1 MELREKT
8 FLITGASSGIGAATA
23 REAATRGAHVI
34 LVARSQAKLER
45 LAEEIRKTG
54 GNASSYVADLSEPAM
69 IRAVTDT
76 IKAVNGT
83 PDIIMNNA
91 GSGIWKYAHETTPE
105 EAAAMVTLPYLA
117 AFGVTHAFLPGLI
130 ERGSG
135 TIVNL
140 TSAAAFMAWPGA
152 TAYSAARWAMRG
164 FNDALRTELTPYS
177 VNVMLAAFARV
188 NSDYWRNNPG
198 SDAHI
203 PARQAMIPELS
214 PELAARHIISGIEH
228 EQRQVIE
235 PWQLR
240 AIITLAK
247 FFPDMVASQKPA
259 RRHDRI
265 TT

>member
-76 IKAVNGT
+76 IKAANGT

-130 ERGSG
+130 E
-135 TIVNL
+135 T
-140 TSAAAFMAWPGA
+140 
-152 TAYSAARWAMRG
+152 
-164 FNDALRTELTPYS
+164 
-177 VNVMLAAFARV
+177 
-188 NSDYWRNNPG
+188 
-198 SDAHI
+198 
-203 PARQAMIPELS
+203 RQ
-214 PELAARHIISGIEH
+214 RHDC
-228 EQRQVIE
+228 Q
-235 PWQLR
+235 
-240 AIITLAK
+240 
-247 FFPDMVASQKPA
+247 PDLGRSLYGMA
-259 RRHDRI
+259 RRHRLQRRPLGHAWV
-265 TT
+265 